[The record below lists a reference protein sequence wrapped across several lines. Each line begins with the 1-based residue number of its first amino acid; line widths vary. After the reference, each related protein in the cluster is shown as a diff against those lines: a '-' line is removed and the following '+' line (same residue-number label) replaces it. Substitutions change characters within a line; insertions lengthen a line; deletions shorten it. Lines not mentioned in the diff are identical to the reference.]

1 MLIFSCATILHK
13 GERMR
18 HERYEPHRDLRLGI
32 RVWPVMV
39 RELREAR
46 ELIVRLFLRNLSAR
60 YKQALFGVA
69 WAVVVPVVAIG
80 TFMFLARA
88 GVLAIG
94 PTDVPYPLF
103 ALVGLSVYQFFS
115 TGITAACGALVEA
128 GDMIAKV
135 SFPREV
141 LVIGAIAQA
150 AFELL
155 VKVVLIVAVCIFY
168 HYLPPAGFLWVPL
181 VLLPLMALTLGLGL
195 VLSLANAVF
204 RDTAQAAGVLLM
216 FLMFLTPVLYP
227 STGSKEIFFRM
238 NPLTALIEAPR
249 DLFIYGALRHPLD
262 FAVVSAASCVV
273 LACAWRVF
281 HLVET
286 KIPERL

>member
-1 MLIFSCATILHK
+1 MQ
-13 GERMR
+13 
-18 HERYEPHRDLRLGI
+18 HECYTPHRDAALGI

-39 RELREAR
+39 RELWEAR

-60 YKQALFGVA
+60 YKQALFGIA
-69 WAVVVPVVAIG
+69 WAVIVPFIAIG
-80 TFMFLARA
+80 TFMFLDRA
-88 GVLAIG
+88 GVVSIG
-94 PTDVPYPLF
+94 ATDLPYPLF
-103 ALVGLSVYQFFS
+103 ALLGVAVYQFFS
-115 TGITAACGALVEA
+115 TGVTAACASLVEA

-141 LVIGAIAQA
+141 LVVAAIAQA
-150 AFELL
+150 AFEFL
-155 VKVVLIVAVCIFY
+155 VKLALIAAVCVY
-168 HYLPPAGFLWVPL
+168 YQYLPPAGFLLLPL
-181 VLLPLMALTLGLGL
+181 VLLPLVFLTLGLGL

-204 RDTAQAAGVLLM
+204 RDTAQAVGVVLM

-227 STGSKEIFFRM
+227 ASGAREYLFRL
-238 NPLTALIEAPR
+238 NPLTALVEAPR

-262 FAVVSAASCVV
+262 LAVAAVFSV
-273 LACAWRVF
+273 LVFACAWRVF